1 MANAKEIVGQAQA
14 LADLQASIKG
24 NKTAKVVTPEN
35 LATIELSEVGRSN
48 TTGLGNGEVFEFLSK
63 EEYAAYKENGSIQLV
78 TSKSASGRI
87 YTRMY
92 ALVNAYYMTSEG
104 AKTGEH
110 KKFTDIANV
119 VKTEYVS
126 SVEPDENGIVKDPSS
141 PRRQTINDDG
151 TNAELGELRTPYERL
166 EWLAGKK
173 IQGVL
178 SEDKHLQQVFEN
190 RQPKPGEFEFRQITL
205 PNEIQ

>member
-1 MANAKEIVGQAQA
+1 MANVREIVGQAQA

-35 LATIELSEVGRSN
+35 LATIELSEVGRTN

-78 TSKSASGRI
+78 TSKSTSGRT

-92 ALVNAYYMTSEG
+92 ALVNSYYMTSDG
-104 AKTGEH
+104 TKTGEH
-110 KKFTDIANV
+110 KKFTDVSNM

-126 SVEPDENGIVKDPSS
+126 SVAPENGIVKDSS
-141 PRRQTINDDG
+141 PRRQTINDGG

-178 SEDKHLQQVFEN
+178 SEGKHLQQAFEN

>member
-1 MANAKEIVGQAQA
+1 MANVKEIAGQAQA
-14 LADLQASIKG
+14 LADLQSSIKG

-35 LATIELSEVGRSN
+35 LATISLSDVGRTN

-63 EEYAAYKENGSIQLV
+63 ADYDAYKENGSIQLV
-78 TSKSASGRI
+78 TSKSASGRQ
-87 YTRMY
+87 YTRLY
-92 ALVNAYYMTSEG
+92 ALVNAYYVTSDG
-104 AKTGEH
+104 SRTGEH
-110 KKFTDIANV
+110 KKFTDVSNM
-119 VKTEYVS
+119 VKTEYIS
-126 SVEPDENGIVKDPSS
+126 SAAPENGVVKDSS

-151 TNAELGELRTPYERL
+151 TNAALGELRTPYERL

-190 RQPKPGEFEFRQITL
+190 RRPKDGEYEFRQITL
-205 PNEIQ
+205 PNEIE

>member
-14 LADLQASIKG
+14 LADLQTSIKG
-24 NKTAKVVTPEN
+24 NKSAKIVTPEN
-35 LATIELSEVGRSN
+35 LAIIELSEVGRTN
-48 TTGLGNGEVFEFLSK
+48 TTGLGNGEIFEFLSK

-78 TSKSASGRI
+78 TTKSASGRI

-92 ALVNAYYMTSEG
+92 ALVNAYYVTSDG
-104 AKTGEH
+104 VKTGEH
-110 KKFTDIANV
+110 KKFTDVSNM
-119 VKTEYVS
+119 VKTEYIS
-126 SVEPDENGIVKDPSS
+126 NITPENGIVKDPTS
-141 PRRQTINDDG
+141 RRQTINDGG

-166 EWLAGKK
+166 EWLASKK

-178 SEDKHLQQVFEN
+178 SEDKHLQPIFEN
-190 RQPKPGEFEFRQITL
+190 RQLKPGEFEFRQVTL

>member
-1 MANAKEIVGQAQA
+1 MANVKEIVGQAQA

-35 LATIELSEVGRSN
+35 LATITLSEVGRTN

-78 TSKSASGRI
+78 TSKSASGRT

-92 ALVNAYYMTSEG
+92 ALVNSYYMTSDG
-104 AKTGEH
+104 TKTGEH
-110 KKFTDIANV
+110 KKFTDVSNM

-126 SVEPDENGIVKDPSS
+126 SVVPENGIVKDPST
-141 PRRQTINDDG
+141 PRRQTINDGG

-166 EWLAGKK
+166 EW
-173 IQGVL
+173 
-178 SEDKHLQQVFEN
+178 HLQQAFEN

>member
-1 MANAKEIVGQAQA
+1 MADVREIVGQAQA

-35 LATIELSEVGRSN
+35 LATIELSEVGRTN

-78 TSKSASGRI
+78 TSKTSSGRI

-92 ALVNAYYMTSEG
+92 ALVNAYYMTSDG
-104 AKTGEH
+104 THTGEH
-110 KKFTDIANV
+110 KKFTDVSNM
-119 VKTEYVS
+119 VKTEYIS
-126 SVEPDENGIVKDPSS
+126 NIEPENGIVKDPST
-141 PRRQTINDDG
+141 PRRQTINDGG

>member
-1 MANAKEIVGQAQA
+1 MANVKEIAGQAQA

-35 LATIELSEVGRSN
+35 LATITLSEVGRTN

-63 EEYAAYKENGSIQLV
+63 EEYTAYKENGSIQLV
-78 TSKSASGRI
+78 TNKSASGRI

-92 ALVNAYYMTSEG
+92 ALVNSYYMTSDG
-104 AKTGEH
+104 TKTGEH
-110 KKFTDIANV
+110 KKFTDVSNM

-126 SVEPDENGIVKDPSS
+126 SVAPENGIVKDPS
-141 PRRQTINDDG
+141 PRRQTINDGG

-178 SEDKHLQQVFEN
+178 SEDKHLQQAFEN

>member
-35 LATIELSEVGRSN
+35 LATIELSEVGRTN

-63 EEYAAYKENGSIQLV
+63 EEYTAYKENGSIQLV
-78 TSKSASGRI
+78 TSKSTSGRT

-92 ALVNAYYMTSEG
+92 ALVNAYYMTSDG
-104 AKTGEH
+104 TKTGEH
-110 KKFTDIANV
+110 KKFTDVSNI
-119 VKTEYVS
+119 VKTEYIS
-126 SVEPDENGIVKDPSS
+126 NIAPENGIVKDSS
-141 PRRQTINDDG
+141 PRRQTINDGG

-178 SEDKHLQQVFEN
+178 SEDKHLQQAFEN
-190 RQPKPGEFEFRQITL
+190 RQPKQGEFEFRQITL